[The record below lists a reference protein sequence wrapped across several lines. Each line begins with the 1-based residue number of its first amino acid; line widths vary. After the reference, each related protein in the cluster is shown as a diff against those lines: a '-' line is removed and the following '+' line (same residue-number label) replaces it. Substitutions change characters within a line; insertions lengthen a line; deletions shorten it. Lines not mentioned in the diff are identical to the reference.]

1 MDSQQDLFNAMGSMY
16 VAVLFIGV
24 TNSTVVQPFVSVERF
39 VSYRERAAGMYSALP
54 FAFAQVA
61 IEFPQYLFPTTFM
74 ESPDSPKAKV
84 IYWDFKS
91 SDILLDVDGPIDRKS
106 HVSTRAPEYM
116 ATGHITARSDVHSFG
131 VVLLK
136 MLTGRRMMDKNCPHG
151 EHNLIEW
158 AKPLQRQVCHGLLT
172 N

>member
-1 MDSQQDLFNAMGSMY
+1 
-16 VAVLFIGV
+16 
-24 TNSTVVQPFVSVERF
+24 
-39 VSYRERAAGMYSALP
+39 
-54 FAFAQVA
+54 
-61 IEFPQYLFPTTFM
+61 M

-84 IYWDFKS
+84 IYRDFKS
-91 SDILLDVDGPIDRKS
+91 SDILLDVNYNAKLSDFGLAKDGPIDRKS

-116 ATGHITARSDVHSFG
+116 ATGHITARSDVYSFG

>member
-1 MDSQQDLFNAMGSMY
+1 MWIHDSWIISFVVIILFVTIDILQIALLSNHLFPLKDLFH
-16 VAVLFIGV
+16 
-24 TNSTVVQPFVSVERF
+24 TERKLQGCTQLYHLHLLRLLLSF
-39 VSYRERAAGMYSALP
+39 RM
-54 FAFAQVA
+54 
-61 IEFPQYLFPTTFM
+61 QYLFPTTVM

-84 IYWDFKS
+84 IYRDFKS

-116 ATGHITARSDVHSFG
+116 ATGHITARSDVYSFG

-136 MLTGRRMMDKNCPHG
+136 MLTGCRMMDKNCPHG

-158 AKPLQRQVCHGLLT
+158 ALQRQVCHGLLT